1 MTRQQIENTSKH
13 PRSHWIGHADAAE
26 LAHWSRIAEAVAQQL
41 APDVL
46 ARDRAN
52 QVPRREA
59 QLLKASG
66 LVTLLD
72 PVAVGGG
79 GGHWESAFL
88 AVRIVART
96 DGSIAQLLAYHYINE
111 ANIALVGVPEER
123 ADWLRRTTAGRW
135 LWGDSVNPVDPD
147 LELHDEASHDGQGR
161 RWRLSGL
168 KRFSTGS
175 SVGDALLVN
184 ALVKG
189 GPDDGRIASLV
200 LPQGHPGVEVLNDWN
215 HLGQR
220 LSASNSVRFNDV
232 RVTPSE
238 LLGWI
243 SDDPFASLVTPGIQL
258 AFGNLYL
265 GIAEGALARGRELTN
280 ARANAWF
287 LSPVERYRD
296 DPFIQ
301 RNYGELVARLAAL
314 EALAEKV
321 NRRFDVVIGLGHEV
335 TAELRG
341 ALAIEVAQLKIVAT
355 ETALEVAHRIYEST
369 GASSTAAQVGLDLY
383 WRNLRTHTLHDPV
396 DYKKL
401 EVGANYLNGALQ
413 PISMYT

>member
-1 MTRQQIENTSKH
+1 MTRHIESSGGPT
-13 PRSHWIGHADAAE
+13 RSHWQGQADAAE
-26 LAHWSRIAEAVAQQL
+26 LDHWRGVAETVARQL

-52 QVPRREA
+52 QTPRREV
-59 QLLKASG
+59 QLLKDAG

-72 PVAVGGG
+72 PAAFGGG
-79 GGHWESAFL
+79 GAHWETAWL
-88 AVRIVART
+88 AVRVIARV
-96 DGSIAQLLAYHYINE
+96 DGGIAQLLAYHYVNE
-111 ANIALVGVPEER
+111 ACISFSGEAETR
-123 ADWLRRTTAGRW
+123 AQWLQKTTAARW

-147 LELHDEASHDGQGR
+147 LTLHDDGGGR
-161 RWRLSGL
+161 FRLTGF

-184 ALVKG
+184 ATVKG
-189 GPDDGRIASLV
+189 GPNDGRVASLV
-200 LPQGHPGVEVLNDWN
+200 LPFGHPGVEYVDDWD

-220 LSASNSVRFNDV
+220 LSASGSVRYHDV
-232 RVTPSE
+232 RVTAEE

-243 SDDPFASLVTPGIQL
+243 SDEPFATLVTPAIQL

-265 GIAEGALARGRELTN
+265 GLAEGALEQGRSITQARR
-280 ARANAWF
+280 NAWF
-287 LSPVERYRD
+287 LSTAGTYRD
-296 DPFIQ
+296 DPFVQ
-301 RNYGELVARLAAL
+301 RVYGEFAARVAAL

-321 NRRFDVVIGLGHEV
+321 NRRFDAVIGLGDAV

-341 ALAIEVAQLKIVAT
+341 ELAIDIARLKVFAT
-355 ETALEVAHRIYEST
+355 ETALDVAHRIFETT
-369 GASSTAAQVGLDLY
+369 GASSTASGVGLDLF

-401 EVGANYLNGALQ
+401 EVGAHFLNGTLQ
-413 PISMYT
+413 PISLYT